1 MGRLREN
8 KVEPPPFF
16 IPFFQKIVY
25 TKVEVK
31 MPANLPPQYFEK
43 EKELKKAKTPQ
54 ERVAILEELLAI
66 VPKHKGTEK
75 LQALLKTK
83 IAKLKNQSQ
92 KKPAIARHTDTFQV
106 EKTGAGQVVV
116 IGSPNTGKSSLIKA
130 LTNANPDIGD
140 YPFTTRI
147 PSPAMM
153 LYENIQ
159 IQLVD
164 MPPITQDFFEFWQAE
179 LIKAADAALL
189 VIDISL
195 PDPAEDFLTL
205 LAKLEEK
212 RIALVAQTHTIPQDE
227 QQFNKKTL
235 IIANKAD
242 QPLAAEN
249 LDIIKGFID
258 PGFSPL
264 PISISQENN
273 LEELREQI
281 YILLDVIRVYSKI
294 PGKKVDHN
302 DPYVFKEGSSLTD
315 MAKAVHKDFA
325 QKLKFARVWGKNKY
339 QGQKVTR
346 SYILEDEDIIEL
358 HI

>member
-1 MGRLREN
+1 
-8 KVEPPPFF
+8 
-16 IPFFQKIVY
+16 
-25 TKVEVK
+25 

-43 EKELKKAKTPQ
+43 EKELKKAKNPQ
-54 ERVAILEELLAI
+54 ERIAILEELLAI

-83 IAKLKNQSQ
+83 IAKLKSQSH
-92 KKPAIARHTDTFQV
+92 KRPAVARHTATFQI

-116 IGSPNTGKSSLIKA
+116 IGGPNTGKSSLIKA
-130 LTNANPDIGD
+130 LTNANPDIAD

-153 LYENIQ
+153 PYENIQ

-164 MPPITQDFFEFWQAE
+164 MPPITQDYFEFWQAE
-179 LIKAADAALL
+179 LIKMADAVLL
-189 VIDISL
+189 VFDLSL
-195 PDPAEDFLTL
+195 SDPAEDFLTL

-212 RIALVAQTHTIPQDE
+212 KIALVPQTHTVTPEE
-227 QQFNKKTL
+227 QQFKKKTL

-242 QPLAAEN
+242 HPQAEEN
-249 LDIIKGFID
+249 LELINSFLD
-258 PGFSPL
+258 PGFAPVRT
-264 PISISQENN
+264 SILQKNT
-273 LEELREQI
+273 LEHLREQI

-302 DPYVFKEGSSLTD
+302 DPYVFKKGSSLMD
-315 MAKAVHKDFA
+315 MAKAVHKDFS
-325 QKLKFARVWGKNKY
+325 QKLKYARIWGKNKY
-339 QGQKVTR
+339 QGQKVNR
-346 SYILEDEDIIEL
+346 SYVLEDEDIIEL

>member
-1 MGRLREN
+1 
-8 KVEPPPFF
+8 
-16 IPFFQKIVY
+16 
-25 TKVEVK
+25 

-43 EKELKKAKTPQ
+43 EKELKKAKNPQ
-54 ERVAILEELLAI
+54 ERISILEDLLAI

-75 LQALLKTK
+75 LQAQLKTK
-83 IAKLKNQSQ
+83 IAKLKTESQ
-92 KKPAIARHTDTFQV
+92 RSPTVARHTAAFQV

-140 YPFTTRI
+140 YPFTTRL

-153 LYENIQ
+153 PYENIQ

-164 MPPITQDFFEFWQAE
+164 MPPITQDYFEFWQAE
-179 LIKAADAALL
+179 LIKAADAVLL
-189 VIDISL
+189 VVDLSL
-195 PDPAEDFLTL
+195 PDPSEDFLTL

-212 RIALVAQTHTIPQDE
+212 RIALVAREENIPPE
-227 QQFNKKTL
+227 KQQFMKKTM

-242 QPLAAEN
+242 HPRAE
-249 LDIIKGFID
+249 K
-258 PGFSPL
+258 
-264 PISISQENN
+264 N
-273 LEELREQI
+273 LEAIKDFTDQDFETIPVSIFEEKTLVDLKERI
-281 YILLDVIRVYSKI
+281 YTLLDVIRVYSKI
-294 PGKKVDHN
+294 PGKKVDHE
-302 DPYVFKEGSSLTD
+302 DPYVFKKGSSLMD

-325 QKLKFARVWGKNKY
+325 QRLKYARIWGKNKY
-339 QGQKVTR
+339 QGQKVNR

>member
-1 MGRLREN
+1 
-8 KVEPPPFF
+8 
-16 IPFFQKIVY
+16 
-25 TKVEVK
+25 

-43 EKELKKAKTPQ
+43 EKELKKAKSLQ
-54 ERVAILEELLAI
+54 EKIGILEELLAI

-83 IAKLKNQSQ
+83 IAKLKAQDQ
-92 KKPAIARHTDTFQV
+92 KRPAVARHASTFQI
-106 EKTGAGQVVV
+106 EKAGAGQVVV
-116 IGSPNTGKSSLIKA
+116 IGGPNTGKSSIIKA

-153 LYENIQ
+153 PYENIQ

-164 MPPITQDFFEFWQAE
+164 LPPVTQDYFESWQSE

-189 VIDISL
+189 VLDLSL
-195 PDPAEDFLTL
+195 PDPADDFMTL

-212 RIALVAQTHTIPQDE
+212 KIKIVPQTQAILSDK
-227 QQFNKKTL
+227 QQFLKKTL
-235 IIANKAD
+235 IIGSKTDHPQAEDK
-242 QPLAAEN
+242 LA
-249 LDIIKGFID
+249 LIKGFVD
-258 PGFSPL
+258 PDFRLLSV
-264 PISISQENN
+264 SVFQENSV
-273 LEELREQI
+273 EELKAQV
-281 YILLDVIRVYSKI
+281 YILLDIIRVYSKI

-302 DPYVFKEGSSLTD
+302 DPYVFKKGSSLMD

-325 QKLKFARVWGKNKY
+325 RKLKYARIWGKNKY
-339 QGQKVTR
+339 QGQKVNR

>member
-1 MGRLREN
+1 
-8 KVEPPPFF
+8 
-16 IPFFQKIVY
+16 
-25 TKVEVK
+25 

-43 EKELKKAKTPQ
+43 EKELKKARTPQ
-54 ERVAILEELLAI
+54 ERIAILEELLAI

-83 IAKLKNQSQ
+83 IAKLKVQSQ
-92 KKPAIARHTDTFQV
+92 KSSAGVRHTATFQV
-106 EKTGAGQVVV
+106 EKTGAGQVIV

-140 YPFTTRI
+140 YPFTTRL

-153 LYENIQ
+153 PYENIQ

-189 VIDISL
+189 VVDLSL
-195 PDPAEDFLTL
+195 PDSTEDILTL

-212 RIALVAQTHTIPQDE
+212 RIGLFPHQHDIPPDSP
-227 QQFNKKTL
+227 QFMKKTM
-235 IIANKAD
+235 IIANKSDHPRAE
-242 QPLAAEN
+242 EN
-249 LDIIKGFID
+249 LEEIKGFID
-258 PGFSPL
+258 PGFTVIPV
-264 PISISQENN
+264 SIFKENTI
-273 LEELREQI
+273 EQLREQI
-281 YILLDVIRVYSKI
+281 YALLDVIRVYSKI

-302 DPYVFKEGSSLTD
+302 DPYVFKKGSSLMD

-325 QKLKFARVWGKNKY
+325 QKLKYARIWGKNKY
-339 QGQKVTR
+339 QGQKVNR
-346 SYILEDEDIIEL
+346 SYMLEDEDIIEL

>member
-1 MGRLREN
+1 
-8 KVEPPPFF
+8 
-16 IPFFQKIVY
+16 
-25 TKVEVK
+25 

-43 EKELKKAKTPQ
+43 EKELKKARTPQ

-83 IAKLKNQSQ
+83 IAKLKAQGQ
-92 KKPAIARHTDTFQV
+92 KSPAGARHTATFQV
-106 EKTGAGQVVV
+106 EKTGAGQVIV

-130 LTNANPDIGD
+130 LTNANPEIGD
-140 YPFTTRI
+140 YPFTTRL

-153 LYENIQ
+153 PYENIQ

-179 LIKAADAALL
+179 LIKAADAALFVVDL
-189 VIDISL
+189 SLDDPSEDI
-195 PDPAEDFLTL
+195 LTL

-212 RIALVAQTHTIPQDE
+212 RIGLFPHAHSIPPE
-227 QQFNKKTL
+227 RQQFMKKTM
-235 IIANKAD
+235 IIANKCDHAR
-242 QPLAAEN
+242 AEEN
-249 LDIIKGFID
+249 LEEIKNFMD
-258 PGFSPL
+258 PGFTVIPV
-264 PISISQENN
+264 SIFQKTT
-273 LEELREQI
+273 LEHLKEQI

-302 DPYVFKEGSSLTD
+302 DPYVFQRGSSLMD

-325 QKLKFARVWGKNKY
+325 QKLKYARIWGKNKY
-339 QGQKVTR
+339 QGQKVNR
-346 SYILEDEDIIEL
+346 SYMLEDEDIIEL